1 MRLFLERG
9 VAMPD
14 SRNPSTTGSPLP
26 DSAQDMEAKVAARA
40 AAMEAKVA
48 STLPENTPPPK
59 PDKAFVLDCLS
70 RNRIGDAAL
79 FCALFKRK
87 YIFVQEWEKFLYWTG
102 HYWAVDMR
110 SMRALADAERVC
122 QAYQDAWAE
131 SNEPDDSPLSKLLK
145 RHLDALRTHR
155 GRKEM
160 LDCVTTMDG
169 APVISVKQLDRQPY
183 LLATPTGVIDLRTG
197 ECSPGKPEQYLT
209 APCPTPWTGID
220 TPCPNFQ
227 KYLLTCMAEDQEM
240 ADFIIRLLGYGLLGE
255 KNLHI
260 WAIMYGPLSR
270 NGKDTLMNVIKG
282 VLGQDLHVRF
292 PVNMLVEQ
300 KFQRDSSQPQADLM
314 ALRGAKIAYAS
325 EANSRQALDQ
335 AKIKDLTGG
344 GFISARGLT
353 DREMTQWK
361 QSALLLLLTNYL
373 PKLDASDDGFNART
387 ICVEWPVKFVPN
399 PTKEW
404 ERQIDYNMS
413 QKLEGEASGILALLV
428 RGCMD
433 VIANGLRVPEKVQRY
448 TREQIDSFDDIGKFL
463 KECCELEDPPTGTRE
478 YSTRIPASELLKIC
492 NWWCKKIL
500 GNAFPYTPK
509 KFTPTLEKKGI
520 QTKKSSIMYYL
531 GVTVKQEIQDEYDED
546 MEATE
551 SRGRSRQ

>member
-1 MRLFLERG
+1 
-9 VAMPD
+9 MPD
-14 SRNPSTTGSPLP
+14 KNPNANP
-26 DSAQDMEAKVAARA
+26 DQNEQEHCSDLEAQVAARA
-40 AAMEAKVA
+40 AAIEAKVA
-48 STLPENTPPPK
+48 DKLPPAPAEQK
-59 PDKAFVLDCLS
+59 PDNGFILDCLS
-70 RNRIGDAAL
+70 RNRVGDAAL
-79 FCALFKRK
+79 FCSLFRGK

-102 HYWAVDMR
+102 QYWAVDMR

-122 QAYQDAWAE
+122 KAYMDAWAQ
-131 SNEPDDSPLSKLLK
+131 SNDQEGSPLHKLLK
-145 RHLDALRTHR
+145 KHVNALRSQR

-160 LDCVTTMDG
+160 LECVTTIDD
-169 APVISVKQLDRQPY
+169 APVISAEQLDCQPY
-183 LLATPTGVIDLRTG
+183 LLATPTGVVDLRTG
-197 ECSPGKPEQYLT
+197 ECSPGKPEQFLT
-209 APCPTPWTGID
+209 SPCPTPWTGLD
-220 TPCPNFQ
+220 TPCPNFRE
-227 KYLLTCMAEDQEM
+227 YLLTCMADDQEM
-240 ADFIIRLLGYGLLGE
+240 ADFIVRLLGYGLLGE

-270 NGKDTLMNVIKG
+270 NGKDTLMNVIKR
-282 VLGQDLHVRF
+282 VLGKKLHIRF

-344 GFISARGLT
+344 GFITARGLT
-353 DREMTQWK
+353 DREMTEWK

-387 ICVEWPVKFVPN
+387 ICIEWPVKFVPN

-413 QKLEGEASGILALLV
+413 KKLEAEDSGILALLV

-433 VIANGLRVPEKVQRY
+433 VIANGLQIPEKVKQF

-463 KECCELEDPPTGTRE
+463 KECCEMEDPPTGGRE
-478 YSTRIPASELLKIC
+478 YSTRTAASDLLKIC

-509 KFTPTLEKKGI
+509 KFTPALEKKGI
-520 QTKKSSIMYYL
+520 PTKKSSVMFYL
-531 GVTVKQEIQDEYDED
+531 GVTVKQEIRDEFDED
-546 MEATE
+546 MATAE
-551 SRGRSRQ
+551 SKGRSKL

>member
-1 MRLFLERG
+1 MSDPVQPTNPELS
-9 VAMPD
+9 MPENASD
-14 SRNPSTTGSPLP
+14 L
-26 DSAQDMEAKVAARA
+26 EAKVAARA
-40 AAMEAKVA
+40 AAIEAKIA
-48 STLPENTPPPK
+48 DKLPAPPK
-59 PDKAFVLDCLS
+59 ETKLDKSFVLDCLN
-70 RNRIGDAAL
+70 RNKVGDALL
-79 FCALFKRK
+79 FCTLFRGK
-87 YIFVQEWEKFLYWTG
+87 YVFVQEWEKFLYWAG
-102 HYWAVDMR
+102 NYWEVDMR
-110 SMRALADAERVC
+110 SKRALADSERVC
-122 QAYQDAWAE
+122 EAYQNAWAE
-131 SNEPDDSPLSKLLK
+131 SHDEEGSPLHKLLIQ
-145 RHLDALRTHR
+145 RLRSLRSHR

-160 LDCVTTMDG
+160 LDCVTTIDD
-169 APVISVKQLDRQPY
+169 APVISVEQLDQQPY

-197 ECSPGKPEQYLT
+197 ECNPGKPEQYLT
-209 APCPTPWTGID
+209 SPCPTRWTGLD
-220 TPCPNFQ
+220 TPSPDFQ

-270 NGKDTLMNVIKG
+270 NGKDTLMNVVKQ
-282 VLGQDLHVRF
+282 VLGKKLHIRF

-325 EANSRQALDQ
+325 EANSRQSLDQ

-344 GFISARGLT
+344 GFITARGLT
-353 DREMTQWK
+353 DKEMTEWK

-387 ICVEWPVKFVPN
+387 VCIEWPVKFVPN
-399 PTKEW
+399 PAKEW

-413 QKLEGEASGILALLV
+413 KNLEAESSGILALLV

-433 VIANGLRVPEKVQRY
+433 VIANGLRIPEKVKQF
-448 TREQIDSFDDIGKFL
+448 TRDQIDSFDDIGKFL
-463 KECCELEDPPTGTRE
+463 KECCTVEDPPTGKRE
-478 YSTRIPASELLKIC
+478 YETRTAASELLKVC

-500 GNAFPYTPK
+500 GNSYPYTPK
-509 KFTPTLEKKGI
+509 KFTPALEKKGI

-531 GVTVKQEIQDEYDED
+531 GVTVKPEIMDEFDDD
-546 MEATE
+546 MTKEE
-551 SRGRSRQ
+551 NKRSGR